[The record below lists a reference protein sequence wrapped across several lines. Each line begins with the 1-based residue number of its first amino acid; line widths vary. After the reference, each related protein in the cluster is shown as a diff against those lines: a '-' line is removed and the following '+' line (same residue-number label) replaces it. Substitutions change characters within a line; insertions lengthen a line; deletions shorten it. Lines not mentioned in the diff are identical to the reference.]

1 MNRRHALTLLSAAAA
16 LPFLPRNA
24 EAAVAL
30 GRALHRRVRDVPFRT
45 LDPDQQALVTALAEL
60 IIPETDTPGAKSVQV
75 PEFIDLLLTEWA
87 PADEKAGLLAGL
99 ADIDARAAAQGS
111 GQRFVALTP
120 EQAAPLVTAL
130 DAARRERSGAGFA
143 FGRLKAMT
151 VYGYFTSRVVD
162 EQVLKTHLFFD
173 RYRGDVPFT
182 PTTSGH

>member
-30 GRALHRRVRDVPFRT
+30 GRALHGRVRDVPFRT
-45 LDPDQQALVTALAEL
+45 LNADQQALVTALAEL
-60 IIPETDTPGAKSVQV
+60 IIPATDTPGAKSVKV

-87 PADEKAGLLAGL
+87 PADEKAAFLAGL
-99 ADIDARAAAQGS
+99 ADIDARAAAQWG
-111 GQRFVALTP
+111 GQHFVALTP
-120 EQAAPLVTAL
+120 DQATQLVTAL
-130 DAARRERSGAGFA
+130 DTARREPSGGGFA

-151 VYGYFTSRVVD
+151 VYGYFTSQVVD
-162 EQVLKTHLFFD
+162 EQVLKTQLFFD

-182 PTTSGH
+182 PATSGH